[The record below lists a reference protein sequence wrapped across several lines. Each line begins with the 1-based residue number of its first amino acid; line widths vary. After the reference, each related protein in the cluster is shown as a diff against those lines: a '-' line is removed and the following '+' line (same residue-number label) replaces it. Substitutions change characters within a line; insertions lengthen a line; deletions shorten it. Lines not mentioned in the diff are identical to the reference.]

1 MRLIRS
7 LSVGDEFRPAHPRQ
21 PSANRREMAGDKV
34 YRVIKVYSQAPNYS
48 VCEEVEN
55 SAAGIFTLPPGA
67 PVVAPSESAPT
78 EREVLKF
85 LVRRKL
91 SGSTKYRVLWS
102 GEPEALSL
110 LKPNA
115 SSLIKAVYAT
125 CASQVTRSEM
135 MLVATTRVVDG
146 DGRIGMTFPNIDLA
160 IKQLISVGLIEEV
173 DDELVPDAVRAANLQ
188 GMFKKMETT

>member
-1 MRLIRS
+1 M
-7 LSVGDEFRPAHPRQ
+7 
-21 PSANRREMAGDKV
+21 
-34 YRVIKVYSQAPNYS
+34 
-48 VCEEVEN
+48 
-55 SAAGIFTLPPGA
+55 
-67 PVVAPSESAPT
+67 
-78 EREVLKF
+78 
-85 LVRRKL
+85 
-91 SGSTKYRVLWS
+91 
-102 GEPEALSL
+102 